1 MPEFKSHI
9 RVTFEPTDTKLL
21 TNTPT
26 SRLLTESPKLST
38 ALSQIFPYLLLIDNL
53 LEILTWTNED
63 HYQNFLLL
71 TCYSCIIVYW
81 NWVSHVILPILM
93 TLAFSSIVWFI
104 SSIIYD
110 SKYDEKPTIEE
121 VLYTLHN
128 ITIRCEMLLRPI
140 KHVPIQRKHFIK
152 LVIASIF
159 LTPLNFAVLKT
170 LIPPQKYI
178 LFLGLFLFTFHSPY
192 SFAIRRLLWRSL
204 YVRIAILYITGLD
217 IKIRKDYDPNDYQ
230 TVSRVASASNSD
242 AEGLGGTPVLSDFK
256 IIKKRVVSPTQ
267 LKQTVVFEVLENERR
282 WLGVG
287 WSSLLYPSER
297 PNFCYEGS
305 YNLAPNITVHKENF
319 PFPVFENDLYAYLW
333 EWIDDD
339 WSLELEY
346 QKSKAHDGWVYFDS
360 NWGNGRVRD
369 GFSRYTRSRKW
380 TRRATLIID
389 KRETVY
395 DE

>member
-9 RVTFEPTDTKLL
+9 RATFEPTDTKLL

-242 AEGLGGTPVLSDFK
+242 AEGLGGIPVLSDFK

-267 LKQTVVFEVLENERR
+267 LKQTVVFEVLEN
-282 WLGVG
+282 
-287 WSSLLYPSER
+287 
-297 PNFCYEGS
+297 
-305 YNLAPNITVHKENF
+305 
-319 PFPVFENDLYAYLW
+319 
-333 EWIDDD
+333 
-339 WSLELEY
+339 
-346 QKSKAHDGWVYFDS
+346 
-360 NWGNGRVRD
+360 
-369 GFSRYTRSRKW
+369 
-380 TRRATLIID
+380 
-389 KRETVY
+389 
-395 DE
+395 